1 MKINEYI
8 TMLENPLGS
17 ADYEPFTNDFMPI
30 LIDYVKFNHGN
41 LQIRPT
47 LEDSVDQIP
56 DLVSNMYRVKKYQ
69 YTKLWGTTKLEY
81 NPIENYSMS
90 ESGNDTTSIS
100 TTNVKG
106 QQTDTAVLSNNT
118 TLGGQTTTHGSTTTN
133 NTSELSKSGAED
145 NTHKSVPYDTDTEVL
160 TNKDTLT
167 FTDRKDKQTNVTTTD
182 EYTDT
187 IGNRTDTAEQNGTSV
202 SGDRTD
208 TSNSSTSTTHTF
220 TRSGN
225 IGVTTSQQMLQS
237 ERDIAMFNFMAIVA
251 HDIIKLITICI
262 YD

>member
-8 TMLENPLGS
+8 TMLDNPLGV
-17 ADYEPFTNDFMPI
+17 ADYEPFTNEFMTM
-30 LIDYVKFNHGN
+30 LIDYVRFNHGS

-47 LEDSVDQIP
+47 LEDSINQIP
-56 DLVSNMYRVKKYQ
+56 DIVSNMYHAKKYQ
-69 YTKLWGTTKLEY
+69 YTKLWNTTMLEY

-106 QQTDTAVLSNNT
+106 QQTDTATLSNNT
-118 TLGGQTTTHGSTTTN
+118 TIGGQTTTHGSTTTN
-133 NTSELSKSGAED
+133 NTSELSKSGSED

-160 TNKDTLT
+160 TNKDTLA
-167 FTDRKDKQTNVTTTD
+167 FKDRKDKQTNVTTTG

-187 IGNRTDTAEQNGTSV
+187 ISNRADTAEQNGTSV

-237 ERDIAMFNFMAIVA
+237 ERDIAMFNFVSIVA
-251 HDIIKLITICI
+251 HDIVKLIAICI
-262 YD
+262 Y

>member
-8 TMLENPLGS
+8 AMMEQPLGS
-17 ADYEPFTNDFMPI
+17 ADYEPFTTDLMPI
-30 LIDYVKFNHGN
+30 LMGYVKFNHGS

-47 LEDSVDQIP
+47 LENNINQIP
-56 DLVSNMYRVKKYQ
+56 DIVSNMYRTKKYQ
-69 YTKLWGTTKLEY
+69 YTKLWETTKLEY
-81 NPIENYSMS
+81 NPIENYSMT
-90 ESGNDTTSIS
+90 ESGNDTTNVS

-106 QQTDTAVLSNNT
+106 QQTDTATLINTT

-133 NTSELSKSGAED
+133 NTSELSKSGSED
-145 NTHKSVPYDTDTEVL
+145 NTHKSVPYDTDAEVL

-167 FTDRKDKQTNVTTTD
+167 FKDRKDKQTNVTTTG

-187 IGNRTDTAEQNGTSV
+187 ISSRADTAEQNGTSV

-208 TSNSSTSTTHTF
+208 TSNVDTSTSHTF
-220 TRSGN
+220 KRSGN

-237 ERDIAMFNFMAIVA
+237 ERDIAMFNFVSIVA
-251 HDIIKLITICI
+251 HDIVKLIAICI
-262 YD
+262 Y

>member
-17 ADYEPFTNDFMPI
+17 ADYEPFTNDFMP
-30 LIDYVKFNHGN
+30 LLVDYVRFNHGN

-69 YTKLWGTTKLEY
+69 YTKLWNTTKLEY

-100 TTNVKG
+100 ATNVKG
-106 QQTDTAVLSNNT
+106 QQTDTASLTNNT
-118 TLGGQTTTHGSTTTN
+118 TIGGQTTNHGSTTTN
-133 NTSELSKSGAED
+133 NTSELSKSGSED
-145 NTHKSVPYDTDTEVL
+145 NTHKAVPYDTDTEVL
-160 TNKDTLT
+160 TNKDTLS
-167 FTDRKDKQTNVTTTD
+167 FKDRKDIQTNTTTTG
-182 EYTDT
+182 EYADT
-187 IGNRTDTAEQNGTSV
+187 ISSRADTAEQNGTSV

-208 TSNSSTSTTHTF
+208 TSSSSTNTTHTF

-237 ERDIAMFNFMAIVA
+237 ERDIAMFNFVSIVA
-251 HDIIKLITICI
+251 HDIVKLIAICI
-262 YD
+262 Y